1 MSEINVLSPQ
11 VSALI
16 AAGEVVERPSSVIK
30 ELVENSIDA
39 GARSITVEI
48 KNGGITYMR
57 VTDDGKGMERDD
69 IPLAITAHATS
80 KIKNADDLESI
91 KSLGFRGEALHS
103 VAAVSTMEILTARK
117 GNSEGSFARVVGG
130 KLEEVSP
137 AGCPEGTTITVR
149 ELFYN
154 TPARMK
160 FLKKDSSE
168 AGLCEDVVRRTA
180 LARPDISVRFINS
193 GKEIFFTPGDSIL
206 RNAVYSIY
214 GKDVAAAMIDADYT
228 ENGIHVYG
236 LVGKAE
242 LSRGNRNYQTFF
254 VNGRCVINR
263 TLYFALQESYRSHM
277 MTGRFPAAVLNID
290 LNPALCDVNVH
301 PSKAEIKFADD
312 RAVSGAVYWAAK
324 NALYSVTEQREM
336 QLEKRN
342 EPQIKENAEKKPQ
355 ISASEPIYKSEES
368 VQIKKPYEAVFK
380 SYASPKASEPDPAPK
395 MYIQTP
401 NEIYSAPPEEK
412 TEEKNTEILQS
423 VMQTKAVEEE
433 PEIRILGQL
442 FGTYIVAEY
451 GDSMIMADQHAAH
464 ERLIY
469 EELVSGKGNPASQ
482 VLLMPE
488 TLVLTGAEFGI
499 YSDNADFFA
508 ESGFEI
514 EEFGH
519 NTVRISMIPVSLDM
533 SDAASSVTEM
543 ISVLGAGREKI
554 SALRDKAL
562 YTVAC
567 KAALK
572 AGQKLSESEQKEL
585 IKNVLALSG
594 QATCPHGRPVILKLT
609 KHQIEKQFKRIVSQF
624 FRRYICL
631 YHWLL

>member
-193 GKEIFFTPGDSIL
+193 GKEIFFTPGDNIL

-324 NALYSVTEQREM
+324 NALYSVTEQRVM

-401 NEIYSAPPEEK
+401 NEIYSAPSEEK
-412 TEEKNTEILQS
+412 TEEKKTEILQS
-423 VMQTKAVEEE
+423 VMQTKAMEEE

-508 ESGFEI
+508 EAGFEI

-572 AGQKLSESEQKEL
+572 AEQKLSESEQKEL

-609 KHQIEKQFKRIVSQF
+609 KHQIEKQFKRIV
-624 FRRYICL
+624 
-631 YHWLL
+631 

>member
-193 GKEIFFTPGDSIL
+193 GKEIFFTPGDNIL

-355 ISASEPIYKSEES
+355 ISASKPIYKSEES

-412 TEEKNTEILQS
+412 TEEKKTEILQS

-508 ESGFEI
+508 EAGFEI

-519 NTVRISMIPVSLDM
+519 NTVRISMIPVSLDL

-609 KHQIEKQFKRIVSQF
+609 KHQIEKQFKRIV
-624 FRRYICL
+624 
-631 YHWLL
+631 

>member
-609 KHQIEKQFKRIVSQF
+609 KHQIEKQFKRIV
-624 FRRYICL
+624 
-631 YHWLL
+631 

>member
-1 MSEINVLSPQ
+1 
-11 VSALI
+11 
-16 AAGEVVERPSSVIK
+16 
-30 ELVENSIDA
+30 
-39 GARSITVEI
+39 
-48 KNGGITYMR
+48 
-57 VTDDGKGMERDD
+57 
-69 IPLAITAHATS
+69 
-80 KIKNADDLESI
+80 
-91 KSLGFRGEALHS
+91 
-103 VAAVSTMEILTARK
+103 
-117 GNSEGSFARVVGG
+117 
-130 KLEEVSP
+130 
-137 AGCPEGTTITVR
+137 
-149 ELFYN
+149 
-154 TPARMK
+154 
-160 FLKKDSSE
+160 
-168 AGLCEDVVRRTA
+168 
-180 LARPDISVRFINS
+180 
-193 GKEIFFTPGDSIL
+193 
-206 RNAVYSIY
+206 
-214 GKDVAAAMIDADYT
+214 MIDADYT

-324 NALYSVTEQREM
+324 NALYSVTEQRVM

-355 ISASEPIYKSEES
+355 ISASKPIYKSEES

-380 SYASPKASEPDPAPK
+380 SYVSPKASEPDPAPK

-412 TEEKNTEILQS
+412 TEEKKTEILQS

-508 ESGFEI
+508 EAGFEI

-519 NTVRISMIPVSLDM
+519 NTVRISMIPVSLDL

-585 IKNVLALSG
+585 IKKVLALSG

-609 KHQIEKQFKRIVSQF
+609 KHQIEKQFKRIV
-624 FRRYICL
+624 
-631 YHWLL
+631 

>member
-193 GKEIFFTPGDSIL
+193 GKEIFFTPGDNIL

-355 ISASEPIYKSEES
+355 ISASEPIYKSKES

-412 TEEKNTEILQS
+412 NEEKKTEILQS

-508 ESGFEI
+508 EAGFEI

-519 NTVRISMIPVSLDM
+519 NTVRISMIPVSLDL
-533 SDAASSVTEM
+533 SDAASSVIEM

-609 KHQIEKQFKRIVSQF
+609 KHQIEKQFKRIV
-624 FRRYICL
+624 
-631 YHWLL
+631 

>member
-193 GKEIFFTPGDSIL
+193 GKEIFFTPGDNIL

-380 SYASPKASEPDPAPK
+380 SYVSPKASEPDPAPK

-508 ESGFEI
+508 EAGFEI

-609 KHQIEKQFKRIVSQF
+609 KHQIEKQFKRIV
-624 FRRYICL
+624 
-631 YHWLL
+631 

>member
-193 GKEIFFTPGDSIL
+193 GKEIFFTPGDNIL

-263 TLYFALQESYRSHM
+263 TLYFALQESYKSHM

-324 NALYSVTEQREM
+324 NALYSVTEQRVM

-412 TEEKNTEILQS
+412 TEEKKTEILQS
-423 VMQTKAVEEE
+423 VMQTKAMEEE

-508 ESGFEI
+508 EAGFEI

-609 KHQIEKQFKRIVSQF
+609 KHQIEKQFKRIV
-624 FRRYICL
+624 
-631 YHWLL
+631 

>member
-193 GKEIFFTPGDSIL
+193 GKEIFFTPGDNIL

-380 SYASPKASEPDPAPK
+380 SYVSPKASEPDPAPK

-508 ESGFEI
+508 EAGFEI

-519 NTVRISMIPVSLDM
+519 NTVRISMIPVSLDL

-609 KHQIEKQFKRIVSQF
+609 KYQIEKQFKRIV
-624 FRRYICL
+624 
-631 YHWLL
+631 

>member
-193 GKEIFFTPGDSIL
+193 GKEIFFTPGDNIL

-324 NALYSVTEQREM
+324 NALYSVTEQRVM

-412 TEEKNTEILQS
+412 TEEKKTEILQS

-482 VLLMPE
+482 LLLMPE

-508 ESGFEI
+508 EAGFEI

-519 NTVRISMIPVSLDM
+519 NTVRISMIPVSLDL

-609 KHQIEKQFKRIVSQF
+609 KHQIEKQFKRIV
-624 FRRYICL
+624 
-631 YHWLL
+631 

>member
-193 GKEIFFTPGDSIL
+193 GKEIFFTPGDNIL

-324 NALYSVTEQREM
+324 NALYSVTEQRVM

-412 TEEKNTEILQS
+412 TEEKKTEILQS

-508 ESGFEI
+508 EAGFEI

-519 NTVRISMIPVSLDM
+519 NTVRISMIPVSLDL

-609 KHQIEKQFKRIVSQF
+609 KHQIEKQFKRIV
-624 FRRYICL
+624 
-631 YHWLL
+631 

>member
-193 GKEIFFTPGDSIL
+193 GKEIFFTPGDNIL

-380 SYASPKASEPDPAPK
+380 SYVSPKASEPDPAPK

-508 ESGFEI
+508 EAGFEI

-519 NTVRISMIPVSLDM
+519 NTVRISMIPVSLDL

-609 KHQIEKQFKRIVSQF
+609 KHQIEKQFKRIV
-624 FRRYICL
+624 
-631 YHWLL
+631 

>member
-193 GKEIFFTPGDSIL
+193 GKEIFFTPGDNIL

-355 ISASEPIYKSEES
+355 ISAFEPIYKSEES

-499 YSDNADFFA
+499 YSDNAVFFA
-508 ESGFEI
+508 EAGFEI

-519 NTVRISMIPVSLDM
+519 NTVRISMIPVSLDL

-609 KHQIEKQFKRIVSQF
+609 KHQIEKQFKRIV
-624 FRRYICL
+624 
-631 YHWLL
+631 

>member
-193 GKEIFFTPGDSIL
+193 GKEIFFTPGDNIL

-324 NALYSVTEQREM
+324 NALYSVTEQRVM

-412 TEEKNTEILQS
+412 TEEKKTEILQS
-423 VMQTKAVEEE
+423 VMQTKAMEEE

-508 ESGFEI
+508 EAGFEI

-572 AGQKLSESEQKEL
+572 AGQKLSENEQKEL

-609 KHQIEKQFKRIVSQF
+609 KHQIEKQFKRIV
-624 FRRYICL
+624 
-631 YHWLL
+631 

>member
-1 MSEINVLSPQ
+1 MSEINVLSLQ

-193 GKEIFFTPGDSIL
+193 GKEIFFTPGDNIL

-324 NALYSVTEQREM
+324 NALYSVTEQRVM

-508 ESGFEI
+508 EAGFEI

-609 KHQIEKQFKRIVSQF
+609 KHQIEKQFKRIV
-624 FRRYICL
+624 
-631 YHWLL
+631 

>member
-193 GKEIFFTPGDSIL
+193 GKEIFFTPGDNIL

-324 NALYSVTEQREM
+324 NALYSVTEQRVM

-412 TEEKNTEILQS
+412 TEEKKTEILQS

-508 ESGFEI
+508 EAGFEI

-519 NTVRISMIPVSLDM
+519 NTVRISMIPVSLDL
-533 SDAASSVTEM
+533 SDAESSFTEM
-543 ISVLGAGREKI
+543 ISMLGAGREKI

-609 KHQIEKQFKRIVSQF
+609 KHQIEKQFKRIV
-624 FRRYICL
+624 
-631 YHWLL
+631 

>member
-193 GKEIFFTPGDSIL
+193 GKEIFFTSGDNIL

-324 NALYSVTEQREM
+324 NALYSVTEQRVM

-412 TEEKNTEILQS
+412 TEEKKTEILQS

-508 ESGFEI
+508 EAGFEI

-519 NTVRISMIPVSLDM
+519 NTVRISMIPVSLDL

-609 KHQIEKQFKRIVSQF
+609 KHQIEKQFKRIV
-624 FRRYICL
+624 
-631 YHWLL
+631 

>member
-193 GKEIFFTPGDSIL
+193 GKEIFFTPGDNIL

-324 NALYSVTEQREM
+324 NALYSVTEQRVM
-336 QLEKRN
+336 QLEKKN

-412 TEEKNTEILQS
+412 TEEKKTEILQS

-442 FGTYIVAEY
+442 FGTYIVAEC

-508 ESGFEI
+508 EAGFEI

-519 NTVRISMIPVSLDM
+519 NTVRISMIPVSLDL

-609 KHQIEKQFKRIVSQF
+609 KHQIEKQFKRIV
-624 FRRYICL
+624 
-631 YHWLL
+631 

>member
-301 PSKAEIKFADD
+301 PAKAEIKFADD

-324 NALYSVTEQREM
+324 NALYNVTEQRVM

-380 SYASPKASEPDPAPK
+380 SYVSPKASEPDPAPK

-412 TEEKNTEILQS
+412 TEEKKTEILQS

-508 ESGFEI
+508 EAGFEI

-519 NTVRISMIPVSLDM
+519 NTVRISMIPVSLDL

-609 KHQIEKQFKRIVSQF
+609 KHQIEKQFKRIV
-624 FRRYICL
+624 
-631 YHWLL
+631 

>member
-355 ISASEPIYKSEES
+355 ISASEPICKSEES

-412 TEEKNTEILQS
+412 TEEKKTEILQS

-508 ESGFEI
+508 EAGFEI

-543 ISVLGAGREKI
+543 ILVLGAGREKI

-609 KHQIEKQFKRIVSQF
+609 KHQIEKQFKRIV
-624 FRRYICL
+624 
-631 YHWLL
+631 

>member
-193 GKEIFFTPGDSIL
+193 GKEIFFTPGDNIL

-508 ESGFEI
+508 EAGFEI
-514 EEFGH
+514 EEFGL
-519 NTVRISMIPVSLDM
+519 NTVRISMIPVSLDL

-609 KHQIEKQFKRIVSQF
+609 KHQIEKQFKRIV
-624 FRRYICL
+624 
-631 YHWLL
+631 

>member
-193 GKEIFFTPGDSIL
+193 GKEIFFTPGDNIL

-324 NALYSVTEQREM
+324 NALYSVTEQRVM

-508 ESGFEI
+508 EAGFEI

-609 KHQIEKQFKRIVSQF
+609 KHQIEKQFKRIV
-624 FRRYICL
+624 
-631 YHWLL
+631 

>member
-193 GKEIFFTPGDSIL
+193 GKEIFFTPGDNIL

-324 NALYSVTEQREM
+324 NALYNVTEQRVM

-380 SYASPKASEPDPAPK
+380 SYVSPKASEPDPAPK

-412 TEEKNTEILQS
+412 TEEKKTEILQS

-508 ESGFEI
+508 EAGFEI

-519 NTVRISMIPVSLDM
+519 NTVRISMIPVSLDL

-609 KHQIEKQFKRIVSQF
+609 KHQIEKQFKRIV
-624 FRRYICL
+624 
-631 YHWLL
+631 

>member
-130 KLEEVSP
+130 KLEDVSP

-193 GKEIFFTPGDSIL
+193 GKEIFFTPGDNIL

-324 NALYSVTEQREM
+324 NALYSVTEQRVM

-412 TEEKNTEILQS
+412 TEEKKTEILQS

-508 ESGFEI
+508 EAGFEI

-519 NTVRISMIPVSLDM
+519 NTVRISMIPVSLDL

-572 AGQKLSESEQKEL
+572 AGQKLSENEQKEL

-609 KHQIEKQFKRIVSQF
+609 KHQIEKQFKRIV
-624 FRRYICL
+624 
-631 YHWLL
+631 

>member
-193 GKEIFFTPGDSIL
+193 GKEIFFTPGDNIL

-277 MTGRFPAAVLNID
+277 MTGRVPAAVLNID

-324 NALYSVTEQREM
+324 NALYSVTEQRVM

-355 ISASEPIYKSEES
+355 ISASEPIYKSKES

-380 SYASPKASEPDPAPK
+380 SYVSPKASEPDPAPK

-401 NEIYSAPPEEK
+401 NEMYSAPPEEK
-412 TEEKNTEILQS
+412 NEEKKTEILQS
-423 VMQTKAVEEE
+423 VMQTKAVEEG

-508 ESGFEI
+508 EAGFEI

-519 NTVRISMIPVSLDM
+519 NTVRISMIPVSLDL

-609 KHQIEKQFKRIVSQF
+609 KHQIEKQFKRIV
-624 FRRYICL
+624 
-631 YHWLL
+631 

>member
-193 GKEIFFTPGDSIL
+193 GKEIFFTPGDNIL

-355 ISASEPIYKSEES
+355 ISASKPIYKSEES

-508 ESGFEI
+508 EAGFEI

-519 NTVRISMIPVSLDM
+519 NTVRISMIPVSLDL

-609 KHQIEKQFKRIVSQF
+609 KHQIEKQFKRIV
-624 FRRYICL
+624 
-631 YHWLL
+631 

>member
-11 VSALI
+11 VAALI

-30 ELVENSIDA
+30 ELIENSIDA
-39 GARSITVEI
+39 GARSITAEI

-57 VTDDGKGMERDD
+57 VTDDGSGMERDD

-80 KIKNADDLESI
+80 KIKKADDLESI
-91 KSLGFRGEALHS
+91 VTLGFRGEALHS
-103 VAAVSTMEILTARK
+103 VAAVSSMEILTAKR
-117 GNSEGSFARVVGG
+117 GSPEGSFARVVGG
-130 KLEEVSP
+130 RLEEVSP

-168 AGLCEDVVRRTA
+168 AGLCEDVVRRIA
-180 LARPDISVRFINS
+180 LARPDISVRFISS
-193 GKEIFFTPGDSIL
+193 GKEIFSTPGDNIL
-206 RNAVYSIY
+206 KNAVYAIY
-214 GKDVAAAMIDADYT
+214 GKEFAAAMTEADYS
-228 ENGIHVYG
+228 ENGIRVYG

-254 VNGRCVINR
+254 VNGRCVINK
-263 TLYFALQESYRSHM
+263 TLYFALQESYKSHM
-277 MTGRFPAAVLNID
+277 MTGRFPAAVLNIEI
-290 LNPALCDVNVH
+290 NPALCDVNVH

-336 QLEKRN
+336 QLETSRGQKS
-342 EPQIKENAEKKPQ
+342 EAALKTPEAKAGDIKNTEKKAYEAKAYG
-355 ISASEPIYKSEES
+355 IKASAGD
-368 VQIKKPYEAVFK
+368 VGRAQTKKPYEAVFK
-380 SYASPKASEPDPAPK
+380 SYVPPRASEAEPVSK
-395 MYIQTP
+395 TYVQTP
-401 NEIYSAPPEEK
+401 GEKFPGNTPPVHAAEQTSAAKE
-412 TEEKNTEILQS
+412 
-423 VMQTKAVEEE
+423 A
-433 PEIRILGQL
+433 EIRILGQL

-469 EELVSGKGNPASQ
+469 EELAAGKNKPAPQ
-482 VLLMPE
+482 LLLMPE
-488 TLVLTGAEFGI
+488 TLVLTGAEFAI
-499 YSDNADFFA
+499 YSENADFFT

-519 NTVRISMIPVSLDM
+519 NTVRISMIPAHLGPG
-533 SDAASSVTEM
+533 DAAAAVTEM
-543 ISVLGAGREKI
+543 LSILGAGREKI
-554 SALRDKAL
+554 TALRGKAL
-562 YTVAC
+562 YSVAC
-567 KAALK
+567 RAALK
-572 AGQKLSESEQKEL
+572 AGQRLSESEQREL
-585 IKNVLALSG
+585 IKKVLALSG

-609 KHQIEKQFKRIVSQF
+609 RQQIEKQFKRI
-624 FRRYICL
+624 I
-631 YHWLL
+631 

>member
-193 GKEIFFTPGDSIL
+193 GKEIFFTPGDNIL

-324 NALYSVTEQREM
+324 NALYSVTEQRVM

-412 TEEKNTEILQS
+412 TEEKKTEILQS
-423 VMQTKAVEEE
+423 VMQTKAMEEE

-508 ESGFEI
+508 EAGFEI

-609 KHQIEKQFKRIVSQF
+609 KHQIEKQFKRIV
-624 FRRYICL
+624 
-631 YHWLL
+631 

>member
-193 GKEIFFTPGDSIL
+193 GKEIFFTPGDNIL

-324 NALYSVTEQREM
+324 NALYSVTEQRVM

-508 ESGFEI
+508 EAGFEI

-519 NTVRISMIPVSLDM
+519 NTVRISMIPVSLDL

-594 QATCPHGRPVILKLT
+594 QVTCPHGRPVILKLT
-609 KHQIEKQFKRIVSQF
+609 KHQIEKQFKRIV
-624 FRRYICL
+624 
-631 YHWLL
+631 

>member
-193 GKEIFFTPGDSIL
+193 GKEIFFTPGDNIL

-263 TLYFALQESYRSHM
+263 TLYFALQESYKSHM

-324 NALYSVTEQREM
+324 NALYSVTEQRVM

-412 TEEKNTEILQS
+412 TEEKKTEILQS
-423 VMQTKAVEEE
+423 EMQTKAMEEE

-508 ESGFEI
+508 EAGFEI

-609 KHQIEKQFKRIVSQF
+609 KHQIEKQFKRIV
-624 FRRYICL
+624 
-631 YHWLL
+631 

>member
-355 ISASEPIYKSEES
+355 ISASEPICKSEES

-412 TEEKNTEILQS
+412 TEEKKTEILQS

-508 ESGFEI
+508 EAGFEI

-519 NTVRISMIPVSLDM
+519 NTVRISMIPVSLDL

-609 KHQIEKQFKRIVSQF
+609 KHQIEKQFKRIV
-624 FRRYICL
+624 
-631 YHWLL
+631 

>member
-193 GKEIFFTPGDSIL
+193 GKEIFFTPGDNIL

-380 SYASPKASEPDPAPK
+380 SYAPPKASEPDPAPK

-412 TEEKNTEILQS
+412 TEEKKTEILQS

-433 PEIRILGQL
+433 SEIRILGQL

-508 ESGFEI
+508 EAGFEI

-519 NTVRISMIPVSLDM
+519 NTVRISMIPVSLDL

-609 KHQIEKQFKRIVSQF
+609 KHQIEKQFKRIV
-624 FRRYICL
+624 
-631 YHWLL
+631 

>member
-193 GKEIFFTPGDSIL
+193 GKEIFFTPGDNIL

-412 TEEKNTEILQS
+412 NEEKKTEILQS

-482 VLLMPE
+482 VLLIPE

-508 ESGFEI
+508 EAGFEI

-519 NTVRISMIPVSLDM
+519 NTVRISMIPVSLDL

-609 KHQIEKQFKRIVSQF
+609 KHQIEKQFKRIV
-624 FRRYICL
+624 
-631 YHWLL
+631 

>member
-193 GKEIFFTPGDSIL
+193 GKEIFFTPGDNIL

-324 NALYSVTEQREM
+324 NALYSVTEQRVM

-412 TEEKNTEILQS
+412 TEEKKTEILQS

-433 PEIRILGQL
+433 PEIHILGQL

-508 ESGFEI
+508 EAGFEI

-519 NTVRISMIPVSLDM
+519 NTVRISMIPVSLDL

-609 KHQIEKQFKRIVSQF
+609 KHQIEKQFKRIV
-624 FRRYICL
+624 
-631 YHWLL
+631 

>member
-193 GKEIFFTPGDSIL
+193 GKEIFFTPGDNIL

-324 NALYSVTEQREM
+324 NALYSVTEQRVM

-412 TEEKNTEILQS
+412 TEEKKTEILQS

-508 ESGFEI
+508 EAGFEI

-572 AGQKLSESEQKEL
+572 AGQKLSENEQKEL

-609 KHQIEKQFKRIVSQF
+609 KHQIEKQFKRIV
-624 FRRYICL
+624 
-631 YHWLL
+631 

>member
-193 GKEIFFTPGDSIL
+193 GKEIFFTPGDNIL

-263 TLYFALQESYRSHM
+263 TLYFALQESYKSHM

-324 NALYSVTEQREM
+324 NALYSVTEQRVM

-412 TEEKNTEILQS
+412 TEEKKTEILQS

-508 ESGFEI
+508 EAGFEI

-519 NTVRISMIPVSLDM
+519 NTVRISMIPVSLDL

-609 KHQIEKQFKRIVSQF
+609 KHQIEKQFKRIV
-624 FRRYICL
+624 
-631 YHWLL
+631 

>member
-193 GKEIFFTPGDSIL
+193 GKEIFFTPGDNIL

-508 ESGFEI
+508 EAGFEI

-609 KHQIEKQFKRIVSQF
+609 KHQIEKQFKRIV
-624 FRRYICL
+624 
-631 YHWLL
+631 

>member
-69 IPLAITAHATS
+69 LPLAITAHATS

-193 GKEIFFTPGDSIL
+193 GKEIFFTPGDNIL

-355 ISASEPIYKSEES
+355 ISASKPIYKSEES

-401 NEIYSAPPEEK
+401 NEIYSASPEEK
-412 TEEKNTEILQS
+412 NEEKKTEILQS

-508 ESGFEI
+508 EAGFEI

-609 KHQIEKQFKRIVSQF
+609 KHQIEKQFKRIV
-624 FRRYICL
+624 
-631 YHWLL
+631 

>member
-193 GKEIFFTPGDSIL
+193 GKEIFFTPGDNIL

-324 NALYSVTEQREM
+324 NALYSVTEQRVM

-355 ISASEPIYKSEES
+355 ISVSEPIYKSEES

-508 ESGFEI
+508 EAGFEI

-519 NTVRISMIPVSLDM
+519 NTVRISMIPVSLDL

-585 IKNVLALSG
+585 IKNVLTLSG

-609 KHQIEKQFKRIVSQF
+609 KHQIEKQFKRIV
-624 FRRYICL
+624 
-631 YHWLL
+631 